1 MLGRFLEVSVR
12 APDVQASIE
21 FYESL
26 GFVQATVGD
35 ALAHPY
41 AVVTDGRLYLGLHA
55 WDLPSPILT
64 WVRPEVARHAEEFT
78 ALGIEPAFA
87 RLDEVALNEL
97 AFADP
102 SGQLL
107 MLIEARTFSPPPY
120 APQPATGCG
129 YFEEFGIPTAD
140 LERSAKFWDQLGLV
154 AFDAVD
160 EPFRRVVVASTD
172 LNVGLYD
179 LDLREPVLTFSDAE
193 MPTRIATLRER
204 GYRFAPRLP
213 RGFDPAKTAMLL
225 APEGTTLL
233 LTTGVE

>member
-12 APDVQASIE
+12 AGDVQASVE

-35 ALAHPY
+35 ALEHPY
-41 AVVTDGRLYLGLHA
+41 AVVTDGRLFVGLHQ

-64 WVRPEVARHAEEFT
+64 WVRPEVARHAGQFA

-120 APQPATGCG
+120 APRPDTACG
-129 YFEEFGIPTAD
+129 YFEEFGIPTPD
-140 LERSAKFWDQLGLV
+140 LARSARFWDHLGLV
-154 AFDAVD
+154 AFDAVED
-160 EPFRRVVVASTD
+160 PFRKVVVASTD

-179 LDLREPVLTFSDAE
+179 LDLPVPALTFSDPE
-193 MPTRIATLRER
+193 MPARIQALRDR
-204 GYRFAPRLP
+204 GHRFANRLP
-213 RGFDPAKTAMLL
+213 RGLDPARSAMLL

-233 LTTGVE
+233 LTTSVE